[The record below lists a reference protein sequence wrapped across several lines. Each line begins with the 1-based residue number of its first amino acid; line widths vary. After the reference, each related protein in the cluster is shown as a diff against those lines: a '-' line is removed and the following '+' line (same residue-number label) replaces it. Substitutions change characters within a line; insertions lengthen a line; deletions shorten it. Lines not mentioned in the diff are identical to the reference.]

1 MKNTLS
7 IILIYFTQ
15 ILYAECSDLTQS
27 DCEYWSAYCQWDSDA
42 NVCEEVGGGGGGNTN
57 YGPYEVANYSQEDGM
72 QLGTQYADVTIY
84 YPEEYNGLLGSIIL
98 GAGWSGDQGSMADWA
113 YYFSSYGFVSATIQ
127 YNDPDNDSHGY
138 RAEAILELISSIKIE
153 NDRTS
158 SQLYNSLDTNE
169 FAVVGYSLSGGSV
182 QLAAVLDS
190 TLSAVIA
197 LNPTIIVEDCDVCA
211 GSNYCICLVPEL
223 LEHEVP
229 TLIIAGQNEVDELP
243 SYDGL
248 LGQDQY
254 YNTPGT
260 TTKMLYEIA
269 NGSHGSASF
278 PSATG
283 GQPAKLALHWLN
295 YFIQNKE
302 EYCDSLLVT
311 PENASQFVTTLECG
325 QGIIHIGS
333 GTSFGECIGYC
344 LSDLVINEE
353 HISYNLYGWDQ
364 NDSIHRP
371 IEIEESIQ
379 IENWQNLITSL
390 DIDAFMNLENT
401 IGCPDCGDGGT
412 EWFEIMINE
421 MVKRVTIDYGSSIAG
436 FENFLESI
444 REIRQGFQDIQSC
457 YFTPN
462 TGECDAASQRYYFDE
477 QQQECMSFTWGG
489 CGGLVPFETFEE
501 CEASCSSG
509 GGQGVS
515 SATGYLRSN
524 EISFCMDDCGMY
536 FLESEDGQ
544 YITNV
549 ANQNNIPYFEYYINR
564 FVEIEGDT
572 VQCVE
577 CSALN
582 VSSIYISSECEQ
594 PLNCFVDPCTVSNC
608 TSSDSAGCISNY
620 CGDCYAD
627 YYEDN
632 ELIFCDSPASITDL
646 TGLDFGDCE
655 MLLGFGWV
663 NNHCEAI
670 SGCGYIVNDI
680 NYSEDIY
687 SSLFECISAST
698 LSIDKLFP
706 LSFNLDQNHPN
717 PFNPKTTINYQL
729 AKSTNVRIIVHDML
743 GRLVKTL
750 VDEYQSPG
758 YRMVSW
764 NGKNNQNE
772 NVSSG
777 IYFYSIQAGNFS
789 LTKKMVLLD

>member
-1 MKNTLS
+1 MIRITS
-7 IILIYFTQ
+7 IFLIYFLQ
-15 ILYAECSDLTQS
+15 FIYAECYELSEA
-27 DCEYWSAYCQWDSDA
+27 DCEYWSQYCQWNSDA
-42 NVCEEVGGGGGGNTN
+42 NACEEIGDGGNTN
-57 YGPYEVANYSQEDGM
+57 YGPYEVANYSQGDGM

-98 GAGWSGDQGSMADWA
+98 GAGWGGDQGSMADWA

-138 RAEAILELISSIKIE
+138 RAEAILELISSIKME

-344 LSDLVINEE
+344 LSDLVINQEQ
-353 HISYNLYGWDQ
+353 ISYNLYGWDQ
-364 NDSIHRP
+364 NDSIHTP

-379 IENWQNLITSL
+379 IETWQNLITSL

-412 EWFEIMINE
+412 EWFEIMVDD
-421 MVKRVTIDYGSSIAG
+421 MVKRVTIEYGSSIDG

-462 TGECDAASQRYYFDE
+462 TGECDAAFQKYYFDQE
-477 QQQECMSFTWGG
+477 EQECMTFTWGG
-489 CGGLVPFETFEE
+489 CWGLVPYDTMED
-501 CEASCSSG
+501 CEASCFDD
-509 GGQGVS
+509 GQEATNV
-515 SATGYLRSN
+515 TGYLRAA
-524 EISFCMDDCGMY
+524 EASFCMDSCG
-536 FLESEDGQ
+536 L
-544 YITNV
+544 
-549 ANQNNIPYFEYYINR
+549 YYIEDENGDFISNISNLNDHIEQFNYYLGR
-564 FVEIEGDT
+564 YVEIEGENI
-572 VQCVE
+572 QCVE
-577 CSALN
+577 CSAIN
-582 VSSIYISSECEQ
+582 VSSIVISGDCEN
-594 PLNCFVDPCTVSNC
+594 PVSCLVDPCSVSNC
-608 TSSDSAGCISNY
+608 GVDPSLDCITNY
-620 CGDCYAD
+620 CGGCYAD
-627 YYEDN
+627 YFVSD
-632 ELIFCDSPASITDL
+632 ELVYCDSPTGVVDL
-646 TGLDFGDCE
+646 TGIDFGLCD
-655 MLLGFGWV
+655 MYLGIGWL
-663 NNHCEAI
+663 NNSCQTI
-670 SGCGYIVNDI
+670 SGCGWVVDDI
-680 NYSEDIY
+680 DYTNAFF
-687 SSLFECISAST
+687 SSMDECISAST
-698 LSIDKLFP
+698 LS
-706 LSFNLDQNHPN
+706 LDQLYPNNFLLYQNYPN
-717 PFNPKTTINYQL
+717 PFNPFTKISYQIPFDALVNITIY
-729 AKSTNVRIIVHDML
+729 DMN
-743 GRLVKTL
+743 GRSIRGL
-750 VDEYQSPG
+750 VDEQQSAGFRSVFWNAKDDNNIP
-758 YRMVSW
+758 VSA
-764 NGKNNQNE
+764 
-772 NVSSG
+772 G
-777 IYFYSIQAGNFS
+777 IYLYKVQAGDYIQ
-789 LTKKMVLLD
+789 TRKMVFLK